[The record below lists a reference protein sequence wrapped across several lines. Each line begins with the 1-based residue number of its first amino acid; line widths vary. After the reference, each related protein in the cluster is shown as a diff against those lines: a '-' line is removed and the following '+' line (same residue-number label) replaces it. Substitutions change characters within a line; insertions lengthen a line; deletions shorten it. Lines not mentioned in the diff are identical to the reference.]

1 MSLTLLRPL
10 PHSYSSLSIH
20 AFLDELTDF
29 YLKSILEC
37 NELWVNKFETIQT
50 HTQREREKERERE
63 REGERERETDRQTDR
78 QRNPFNVLCFRLS
91 GICIKS
97 ELYLFR

>member
-10 PHSYSSLSIH
+10 PDSYSSLSIH

-50 HTQREREKERERE
+50 HRERERERE
-63 REGERERETDRQTDR
+63 REGGRERERDRQTDR
-78 QRNPFNVLCFRLS
+78 ERNPFNVLCFRLS